1 MICPACGNTLS
12 KLKVNNIEFDVCKG
26 GCGGVWFD
34 WFELQKVDEQHE
46 AAGEALLD
54 IEQDPGTKVDFSK
67 KRKCPKCGDVV
78 MMQHFFSVK
87 RKVMVDECPKCGGF
101 WLDCGELREIRKQ
114 FKTDEERE
122 QAAKKFVKEVA
133 GPKLAE
139 MKKKD
144 KEKLEKSRKVAKM
157 FKFICPSTY
166 IPGDQ
171 KWGAY

>member
-1 MICPACGNTLS
+1 MICPACGNELS
-12 KLKVNNIEFDVCKG
+12 KFTIDNIEFDVCKG

-46 AAGEALLD
+46 SAGEELLD
-54 IEQDPGTKVDFSK
+54 IQQDPKVNVDFSQ

-101 WLDCGELREIRKQ
+101 WLDCGELREIRSQ
-114 FKTDEERE
+114 FKNEEE
-122 QAAKKFVKEVA
+122 KEKAAKKFVEEVA
-133 GPKLAE
+133 SPKLAE
-139 MKKKD
+139 MEKED
-144 KEKLEKSRKVAKM
+144 KEKLKKARKVAKM
-157 FKFICPSTY
+157 FKYICPSTY

>member
-1 MICPACGNTLS
+1 MICPACGNELS
-12 KLKVNNIEFDVCKG
+12 KITINNIEFDVCKK

-34 WFELQKVDEQHE
+34 WFELQKVDEQDE

-54 IEQDPGTKVDFSK
+54 IEKNPDVKIDFSK
-67 KRKCPKCGDVV
+67 KRTCPKCGDVV
-78 MMQHFFSVK
+78 MMQHFFNVK
-87 RKVMVDECPKCGGF
+87 REVMVDECPKCGGF
-101 WLDCGELREIRKQ
+101 WLDFGELKKIRNQ
-114 FKTDEERE
+114 FRTEEERDK
-122 QAAKKFVKEVA
+122 AARKFVKEVT
-133 GPKLAE
+133 GTKFSE
-139 MKKKD
+139 IEKKD